1 MKSFLSLFLAIC
13 GTSITSNVLAT
24 APLAGVEVYENI
36 AYTDPEPA
44 STLGNLLDLYIPQF
58 PGNGNG
64 RKHPLVI
71 WSTGCAWACD
81 NGKEEAD
88 AVAEAMN
95 PRGYAV
101 AGVSVRSYFTTTFPG
116 QLLDIRKA
124 IRWLRVNADT
134 YGIDPDQMSII
145 GSSSGGWL
153 AAMAGVTSDI
163 DVLTAQ
169 GEDDTDGV
177 SSAVKASVPF
187 FPPVDFLQMDSWY
200 EENPSVPSFI
210 VHNSPLEPIEGDYYP
225 DPLNSFASLASFE
238 ALFGDD
244 RLDFTLGGEFG
255 CIFCE
260 GVVGGDPSAVG
271 EGLDGV
277 C

>member
-1 MKSFLSLFLAIC
+1 
-13 GTSITSNVLAT
+13 
-24 APLAGVEVYENI
+24 
-36 AYTDPEPA
+36 
-44 STLGNLLDLYIPQF
+44 
-58 PGNGNG
+58 
-64 RKHPLVI
+64 
-71 WSTGCAWACD
+71 
-81 NGKEEAD
+81 
-88 AVAEAMN
+88 MN

-134 YGIDPDQMSII
+134 YGIDPDQISII

-238 ALFGDD
+238 ALFLRCLNEDGKLVGVQQCPAMDVAATNPITYIDGPNEVPMLLFHGQQDFVVPPNQSELLYEAMKAAGSEAIFVSLPDRSHFAGVESFNPTGLLPILDD
-244 RLDFTLGGEFG
+244 ENFEVFATSNAKSAHKAAPTWDFIDRF
-255 CIFCE
+255 I
-260 GVVGGDPSAVG
+260 SKA
-271 EGLDGV
+271 
-277 C
+277 